1 MSHLSCLPKPS
12 WLGELPIAKAL
23 GRLDAFGRS
32 SVGLLALLALLFFQ
46 TGTTKAQA
54 DESSRSTGTGKL
66 RLLIV
71 DGQNNHGNWPK
82 TTVIMKRCLEAS
94 GLFQVEVA
102 RTRYTWQ
109 GESLLKEFPL
119 EDGVTREAT
128 EQPRPDPD
136 FAPQFAQYDV
146 VLSNLGFGAAPWP
159 EATQES
165 FEKYMREGGGLVV
178 VHAAN
183 NSFGDWKAF
192 NQMIGMGGWGGRNE
206 KSGPYIYLD
215 ESGKTIRDTSPG
227 SGGSHGAQHPF
238 LVVLRD
244 TNHPI
249 TRGLPQTWL
258 HANDE
263 LYDRLRGPGENLSIL
278 ATAFAS
284 PDKGGSGRHEPMVMT
299 VEYGKGRVFHT
310 PMGHADESVECA
322 GFQTLLV
329 RGAQWAATGQV
340 TTEVPDDFPTAEEAR
355 TRRFQP

>member
-1 MSHLSCLPKPS
+1 SPHPLRETPSAAILPARCS
-12 WLGELPIAKAL
+12 ECERR
-23 GRLDAFGRS
+23 RLEKVR
-32 SVGLLALLALLFFQ
+32 
-46 TGTTKAQA
+46 
-54 DESSRSTGTGKL
+54 KL

-165 FEKYMREGGGLVV
+165 FVKYMREGGGLVV

>member
-1 MSHLSCLPKPS
+1 MSHSRCLPTLS
-12 WLGELPIAKAL
+12 RLRTLPIARAQ
-23 GRLDAFGRS
+23 GRLDASHRS
-32 SVGLLALLALLFFQ
+32 LVALLALIAFLFFDSAAAM
-46 TGTTKAQA
+46 AQA
-54 DESSRSTGTGKL
+54 DEASRSSTNAPL

-94 GLFQVEVA
+94 GLFQVDVA
-102 RTRYTWQ
+102 RTRFTWQ
-109 GESLLKEFPL
+109 GDSLLKEFPL

-128 EQPRPDPD
+128 QQPKPDPD
-136 FAPQFAQYDV
+136 FAPRWDQYDV

-165 FEKYMREGGGLVV
+165 FENYMREGGGLVV

-183 NSFGDWKAF
+183 NSFGDWKGF
-192 NQMIGMGGWGGRNE
+192 NQMIGVGGWGGRNE

-215 ESGKTIRDTSPG
+215 ESGKTIRDSSAG

-244 TNHPI
+244 RNHPI
-249 TRGLPQTWL
+249 TKGLPQTWL

-263 LYDRLRGPGENLSIL
+263 LYDRLRGPGENLTIL

-284 PDKGGSGRHEPMVMT
+284 PDQGGSGRHEPMVMT

-310 PMGHADESVECA
+310 PMGHADESVQCS

-340 TTEVPDDFPTAEEAR
+340 TTEVPPDFPTAEESR
-355 TRRFQP
+355 IRPFQP

>member
-54 DESSRSTGTGKL
+54 DESRRSTGTGKL

-94 GLFQVEVA
+94 GLFQVDVA

>member
-94 GLFQVEVA
+94 GLFQVDVA

-340 TTEVPDDFPTAEEAR
+340 TTEVPDDFP
-355 TRRFQP
+355 

>member
-1 MSHLSCLPKPS
+1 AASY
-12 WLGELPIAKAL
+12 
-23 GRLDAFGRS
+23 
-32 SVGLLALLALLFFQ
+32 
-46 TGTTKAQA
+46 
-54 DESSRSTGTGKL
+54 
-66 RLLIV
+66 
-71 DGQNNHGNWPK
+71 QNNYAFDLA
-82 TTVIMKRCLEAS
+82 I
-94 GLFQVEVA
+94 VE
-102 RTRYTWQ
+102 W
-109 GESLLKEFPL
+109 ESLLKEFPL

>member
-1 MSHLSCLPKPS
+1 MSHSRCLPTLS
-12 WLGELPIAKAL
+12 RLRTLPIASTQ
-23 GRLDAFGRS
+23 GRLDPS
-32 SVGLLALLALLFFQ
+32 HCTLVALLALIAFLFFDSAAAI
-46 TGTTKAQA
+46 AQA
-54 DESSRSTGTGKL
+54 DEASRSSNTRTL

-94 GLFQVEVA
+94 GLFQVDVA

-136 FAPQFAQYDV
+136 FAPRWDQYDV

-192 NQMIGMGGWGGRNE
+192 NQMIGVGGWGGRNE

-215 ESGKTIRDTSPG
+215 ESGKTIRDTSAG

-263 LYDRLRGPGENLSIL
+263 LYDRLRGPGENLAIL
-278 ATAFAS
+278 ATAFAN

-310 PMGHADESVECA
+310 PMGHADESVQCA

-340 TTEVPDDFPTAEEAR
+340 TTEVPADFPTADAAR
-355 TRRFQP
+355 TRPFQP